1 MSKVRTVHRCS
12 ECGAGFPKWAG
23 KCGSCGAWNT
33 LIEEVDVAVPSRGA
47 AVRVAAEPAQPITTV
62 DVAHWAAVSTG
73 IAEFDRVLGGGL
85 VPGSVTLVGGE
96 PGIGKSTLLLQLL
109 GAGARAGRR
118 SLLVSGE
125 ESVQQVRLRA
135 ERLGAVAPELWIVA
149 ETNLDAVLEHVR
161 VVKPE
166 VCVVD
171 SIQTLSD
178 PQLTSAPGTVSQVRD
193 CANALAR
200 LAKELGVAMIFVGH
214 VTKDGTLAGP
224 RVLEH
229 LVDTVLAF
237 EGDRHHHLRMVRA
250 VKHRFGATGELG
262 LFEMLEQGLVAVA
275 DPSSLLLADRQKDVP
290 GSVLVP
296 VIEGNRPLM
305 VEVQGLVAQ
314 SAMAMPRRVAQGF
327 DNNRL
332 AVLLAVIERR
342 VGIKVGFADV
352 FVSVIGGVRI
362 IEPAA
367 DLAVALAVL
376 SSAADEPVH
385 DGLVA
390 IGEVGLSGEIRQVS
404 HYSARLAEAARLGA
418 TSAIVPASSPQVD
431 VKGITVHRAANLH
444 EAAAFLGVLR
454 SGNKRTTGGNRRPVD
469 SDDGRPVRNFR
480 STELNLRRGPRP
492 SGDDGEMP
500 WIDEPNE
507 DEG

>member
-33 LIEEVDVAVPSRGA
+33 LTEEVDLPAASRTA
-47 AVRVAAEPAQPITTV
+47 AVMVSAEPAQPITEV
-62 DVAHWAAVSTG
+62 DVARWSAVSTG
-73 IAEFDRVLGGGL
+73 VPELDRVLGGGL

-109 GAGARAGRR
+109 GAGAKAGRR
-118 SLLVSGE
+118 SLLISGE

-135 ERLGAVAPELWIVA
+135 ERLQSISTDLWIVA
-149 ETNLDAVLEHVR
+149 ETNLDAVLEHIR
-161 VVKPE
+161 LLKPD
-166 VCVVD
+166 VCVID
-171 SIQTLSD
+171 SIQTISD

-200 LAKELGVAMIFVGH
+200 LAKELGIAVIFVGH

-250 VKHRFGATGELG
+250 VKHRFGPTGELG
-262 LFEMLEQGLVAVA
+262 LFEMQEAGLVAVA
-275 DPSSLLLADRQKDVP
+275 DPSSLLLGDRQSGVP

-296 VIEGNRPLM
+296 VMEGNRPLM

-314 SAMAMPRRVAQGF
+314 SSLAMPRRVAQGF

-367 DLAVALAVL
+367 DLAMALAVL

-385 DGLVA
+385 EGLVA

-404 HYSARLAEAARLGA
+404 HYTARLQEAARLGA
-418 TSAIVPASSPQVD
+418 TLAIVPSSSPNVE
-431 VKGITVHRAANLH
+431 VKGISVHRVPNLH
-444 EAAAFLGVLR
+444 EAAAYLGILR
-454 SGNKRTTGGNRRPVD
+454 VSTKRAGGSEKRPTTGGGGPGGEDRA
-469 SDDGRPVRNFR
+469 VRNFR

-492 SGDDGEMP
+492 QGDDGEIP
-500 WIDEPNE
+500 YWE
-507 DEG
+507 DN